1 MFPWRKHECGLV
13 SSFLLVAMVLLLPL
27 TCHGFEGD
35 LESLLDDEYDD
46 EEVVAAIADP
56 LEPVNRVF
64 FRFNDSLYYWVV
76 KPVGKVYSSILAKD
90 IRTCISDA
98 FHNILAP
105 VRVANHL
112 LQGELR
118 DSGTELSRFVIN
130 TTLGAGGLGDPAGE
144 EFGIM
149 RKGADL
155 GQTLGKYGVG
165 AGLYICWPV
174 IGPSSARD
182 SIGLVGDYVLN
193 PLSWGLRGQGEVAK
207 GLYVLKYENEATL
220 HGDEYEAIIEKAI
233 DPYVSMR
240 DIYAQYRQGLI
251 DDRSKSGSNGRTRPD
266 SFRPEKD
273 CPGFVYADRYDNKI
287 KARHHEQCRNIDG
300 FQDKLVRYTQ
310 AGKVYY
316 GVSFPERY

>member
-1 MFPWRKHECGLV
+1 VFPWRKCERGLV
-13 SSFLLVAMVLLLPL
+13 LTFLLMAMVLLLPL
-27 TCHGFEGD
+27 TSYGFEGD
-35 LESLLDDEYDD
+35 LESLLNDDYGD
-46 EEVVAAIADP
+46 EEVVALIADP

-64 FRFNDSLYYWVV
+64 FTFNDSLYYWVV
-76 KPVGKVYSSILAKD
+76 KPVGKVYSSILAED

-105 VRVANHL
+105 VRVVNHL

-130 TTLGAGGLGDPAGE
+130 TTFGAGGLGDPAGE

-149 RKGADL
+149 RKKADF

-165 AGLYICWPV
+165 NGLYICWPV

-182 SIGLVGDYVLN
+182 SLGLVGDYFLN
-193 PLSWGLRGQGEVAK
+193 PLFWGLKGQGELANE
-207 GLYVLKYENEATL
+207 LFVLKYENEATL
-220 HGDEYEAIIEKAI
+220 HGDKYEAIIDEAI

-240 DIYAQYRQGLI
+240 DIYVQYRQGLI
-251 DDRSKSGSNGRTRPD
+251 NNRPKAGSNGRTKPD
-266 SFRPEKD
+266 SFRPEED

-300 FQDKLVRYTQ
+300 FQDKLVRYTR